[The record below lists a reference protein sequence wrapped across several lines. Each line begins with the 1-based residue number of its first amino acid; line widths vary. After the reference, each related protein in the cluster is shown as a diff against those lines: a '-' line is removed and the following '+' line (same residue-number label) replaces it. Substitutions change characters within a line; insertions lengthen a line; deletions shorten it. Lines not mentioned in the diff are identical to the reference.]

1 MNRTAGSFLFAFTLC
16 FEGGIILMKIHH
28 VALLLL
34 LIATSVV
41 DAEAQQKA
49 ASGNS
54 PSPALSLPASDEA
67 DMSALRPVIEEHN
80 RKMMEAFKRGD
91 YLGVARFYADDATI
105 FSYRGQKVRG
115 REAIDKYWTSISGA
129 KDWKLEVIEL
139 GGDRETV
146 YQIGRST
153 LTAERNGKEST
164 YACDFVVIWKRQ
176 PDGTYKIHVD
186 IYN

>member
-1 MNRTAGSFLFAFTLC
+1 MM
-16 FEGGIILMKIHH
+16 MKICYSI
-28 VALLLL
+28 LLLL
-34 LIATSVV
+34 LTAVSAGPVAAQVRAREGLSGASVY
-41 DAEAQQKA
+41 E
-49 ASGNS
+49 
-54 PSPALSLPASDEA
+54 LPLAPPGDEA
-67 DMSALRPVIEEHN
+67 DMASLRPVIEEHN
-80 RKMMEAFKRGD
+80 RKMVEAFKRGD
-91 YLGVARFYADDATI
+91 HLAVSSFYADDATI
-105 FSYRGQKVRG
+105 FSYRGEKVRG
-115 REAIDKYWTSISGA
+115 RAAIDKYWTSIKGG

-153 LTAERNGKEST
+153 LTTEREGKQST